1 MFDISVLRDFT
12 HYLSNSLKIQ
22 KLLHRASM
30 EIYFAYFDFFKGK
43 NGTGT
48 CLICHQNGARHACPT
63 YHFKHW
69 LNANMIL
76 MAEGSSIF
84 LIA

>member
-1 MFDISVLRDFT
+1 MCDISVLRDFT

-22 KLLHRASM
+22 KLLHRASI
-30 EIYFAYFDFFKGK
+30 EIYFAY
-43 NGTGT
+43 GTGT
-48 CLICHQNGARHACPT
+48 CLICYQNGARHACPT

-76 MAEGSSIF
+76 MAETSSIF